1 MNLIALATY
10 IVIHVYKFVLDLKK
24 DNIIYL
30 IICYVFVFFV
40 LLLKQFYVNY
50 FRCNLT

>member
-24 DNIIYL
+24 DNSIIL
-30 IICYVFVFFV
+30 IICYVFCVFFCITV
-40 LLLKQFYVNY
+40 KTILCQLLSM
-50 FRCNLT
+50 